1 MRKVTMMMV
10 LFYML
15 VLVVTQAHK
24 SSKTPAPS
32 PSTRFL
38 PQDMQPDCYEQCAV
52 QICSWKQLFPVLYR
66 ACLNA
71 CKQGCTQP
79 PSQAHDAIYA

>member
-1 MRKVTMMMV
+1 MV
-10 LFYML
+10 LFFML
-15 VLVVTQAHK
+15 MLVVTQSLE

-38 PQDMQPDCYEQCAV
+38 PQAMQPDCYDQCAV

-66 ACLNA
+66 ACLNV

-79 PSQAHDAIYA
+79 PSQARDAIYA

>member
-1 MRKVTMMMV
+1 MMMV

-24 SSKTPAPS
+24 SSKTPAPAPS

-52 QICSWKQLFPVLYR
+52 QICSWKQLFPVLYM
-66 ACLNA
+66 ACLNV
-71 CKQGCTQP
+71 CKQRCTQP
-79 PSQAHDAIYA
+79 PSQAHDAIYDIPT